1 MRRRRSAYNARAALA
16 TMREEKVK
24 VTVHMPLELYE
35 KLRACSPYISKFI
48 VEAVREKVER
58 ELALAPFRALPLP
71 VRDKLLEAAGGD
83 EYQAAQLYAKL
94 LDKALGE
101 LEQPAKPER
110 LKPSEHQLQPRPF

>member
-1 MRRRRSAYNARAALA
+1 
-16 TMREEKVK
+16 MREEKVK
-24 VTVHMPLELYE
+24 VTVHLPAELYE

-71 VRDKLLEAAGGD
+71 VKNKLLEAAGGD
-83 EYQAAQLYAKL
+83 EWRAAKLYTEL

-101 LEQPAKPER
+101 LEPPTKPER
-110 LKPSEHQLQPRPF
+110 LKPSEQQLQPRPF

>member
-1 MRRRRSAYNARAALA
+1 MRVQRSAFNRWALLAA
-16 TMREEKVK
+16 MKGEKVK
-24 VTVHMPLELYE
+24 ITVHVPVDLYE
-35 KLRACSPYISKFI
+35 KLRACSPYISSFV

-58 ELALAPFRALPLP
+58 ELALAPFRALPAP

-83 EYQAAQLYAKL
+83 EWQAAQLYAKL

-110 LKPSEHQLQPRPF
+110 LKPSEQRPQPRPF